1 MDQTFFL
8 IIIAIMA
15 LLVVIVAMRKSPV
28 QESAENSAAVSKDL
42 YNTIVAQNE
51 MLRGD
56 LADKEDQLRRALAQ
70 IAAKDQS
77 IQHLREQLQRGHAET
92 EQLQV
97 RLKTEFENL
106 ANRLLEEKSRHFT
119 EQNARQLHNVLHP
132 LREKIQEF
140 EAGIERKFL
149 EETREKSS
157 LKKEIEQL
165 HTLNLQLSKDAD
177 NLAKALKGQS
187 KVQGDWGELQLEVL
201 LEKAG
206 LMKGTHFL
214 TQRTYRDEDGAA
226 KRPDFIIELPDNRQL
241 IIDAKVS
248 LTAFEQYFNENNPE
262 RRDHHLKAHVESLRR
277 HVQELSSKNYPM
289 LYQINTPDYLLLFVP
304 LENAMYVALQ
314 ADPKLL
320 SDALERN
327 VLIVSTSSLMA
338 TMRTVAHFWKQDKQT
353 RSVLE
358 IARQSGLLYD
368 KFVAFVEDL
377 RMIGSKLDGAQTAY
391 TDAMNKLLN
400 SSKTGDTL
408 IGRAEKLRELGA
420 KATKKLPP
428 EILHSVQDHDAEET

>member
-8 IIIAIMA
+8 IIIAIMV
-15 LLVVIVAMRKSPV
+15 LLMVIIIMRKNPV
-28 QESAENSAAVSKDL
+28 SEPVSGVGLISKDL

-51 MLRGD
+51 MLRSE
-56 LADKEDQLRRALAQ
+56 LADKEQQLRQSFAQ
-70 IAAKDQS
+70 IAAKDQI
-77 IQHLREQLQRGHAET
+77 IQHLQDRLVLQGVET
-92 EQLQV
+92 EQLQT
-97 RLKTEFENL
+97 RLNTEFENL
-106 ANRLLEEKSRHFT
+106 ANRLLDEKSRHFT
-119 EQNARQLHNVLHP
+119 EQNARQLHSVLHP

-165 HTLNLQLSKDAD
+165 HNLNQQLSRDAD

-206 LMKGTHFL
+206 LMKGTHFI
-214 TQRTYRDEDGAA
+214 TQRTYRDEDGAD
-226 KRPDFIIELPDNRQL
+226 KRPDFIIQLPENRQI

-248 LTAFEQYFNENNPE
+248 LTAFEQYFNENDPE
-262 RRDHHLKAHVESLRR
+262 RRDQFLKAHVDSLRR
-277 HVQELSSKNYPM
+277 HIQDLSGKNYQM
-289 LYQINTPDYLLLFVP
+289 LYQINTPEYLLLFIP
-304 LENAMYVALQ
+304 LENAMNTAMQ

-320 SDALERN
+320 SDAFERN
-327 VLIVSTSSLMA
+327 ILIVSTSSLLA
-338 TMRTVAHFWKQDKQT
+338 TLRTVAHFWKQDKQT

-358 IARQSGLLYD
+358 IARQSGLMYD

-377 RMIGSKLDGAQTAY
+377 RLIGARLDGAQSAY
-391 TDAMNKLLN
+391 SDAMNKLLR
-400 SSKTGDTL
+400 SSKAGDTL

-428 EILHSVQDHDAEET
+428 EVLNAAQDAEESEA